1 MCHMSHFTQ
10 KKRSRLS
17 HVTSVS
23 ESEPQRVER
32 SHRFDQSLCVTRTP
46 HFRFYQFC
54 HWFWEMVSSLK
65 VLFSIFYW
73 SNLDFWKTQSIDFSL
88 KSPKSLTFPGF
99 DQFFIENSTSV
110 SHLGVVVGSTTPLAR
125 HSRNEKR
132 LPASSSSQQLGCGCG
147 GILEATLRALFLFH
161 VASLIY
167 TSIFISF
174 LPL

>member
-1 MCHMSHFTQ
+1 MFFV
-10 KKRSRLS
+10 
-17 HVTSVS
+17 VT
-23 ESEPQRVER
+23 R

-99 DQFFIENSTSV
+99 DQFFIENSALV
-110 SHLGVVVGSTTPLAR
+110 LQLGVVVRSRWPLAAAR
-125 HSRNEKR
+125 GGRQALLFVRS
-132 LPASSSSQQLGCGCG
+132 GCCCCCGCCC
-147 GILEATLRALFLFH
+147 LMRL
-161 VASLIY
+161 
-167 TSIFISF
+167 
-174 LPL
+174 LPLLLQRRRRRRRQKQPRLHVTSS

>member
-1 MCHMSHFTQ
+1 MSQQ
-10 KKRSRLS
+10 KIGQITI
-17 HVTSVS
+17 VD
-23 ESEPQRVER
+23 R
-32 SHRFDQSLCVTRTP
+32 SHRLDQSFCVTRTP

-54 HWFWEMVSSLK
+54 YWFCPMVSSLK
-65 VLFSIFYW
+65 FLFSIFFW

-147 GILEATLRALFLFH
+147 GVLEATLRALFLFH

-167 TSIFISF
+167 TYIFISF

>member
-1 MCHMSHFTQ
+1 MSQQ
-10 KKRSRLS
+10 KIGQITI
-17 HVTSVS
+17 VD
-23 ESEPQRVER
+23 R
-32 SHRFDQSLCVTRTP
+32 SHRFDQSFCVTRTP

-54 HWFWEMVSSLK
+54 YWFCPMVSSLK

-147 GILEATLRALFLFH
+147 GVLEATLRALFLFH

-167 TSIFISF
+167 TYIFISF

>member
-1 MCHMSHFTQ
+1 
-10 KKRSRLS
+10 
-17 HVTSVS
+17 
-23 ESEPQRVER
+23 
-32 SHRFDQSLCVTRTP
+32 
-46 HFRFYQFC
+46 
-54 HWFWEMVSSLK
+54 MVSYLK

-147 GILEATLRALFLFH
+147 GVLEATLRALFLFR

-167 TSIFISF
+167 TYIFISF